1 MEKKNLECNHNAIF
15 RHREENHAVFRKWMQ
30 LDGDMMLN
38 ELGQYQEDN
47 MFSTIYGP
55 KTLYSHLKT
64 CILYK
69 MKVFREIKVINR
81 KEGERKR
88 KEEGEK
94 TLGIQETCTKVKI
107 K

>member
-1 MEKKNLECNHNAIF
+1 MLFSENGCN
-15 RHREENHAVFRKWMQ
+15 WM
-30 LDGDMMLN
+30 GIMMLN

-47 MFSTIYGP
+47 MFSPMYAS

-64 CILYK
+64 CIPYK
-69 MKVFREIKVINR
+69 MKVFREVKVINR

-88 KEEGEK
+88 REEGEK
-94 TLGIQETCTKVKI
+94 TLDIQETCTKVKI